1 MHSVRPVTRDGSRA
15 RFAPFAE
22 SVLACTDFCTL
33 RQMRILPFTDARREL
48 SKLVDAVSKNQEH
61 VVITKQG
68 KPKAVLMS
76 ADEFESWEETIEIM
90 SDPKALRAI
99 RRSLRE
105 LEAGRAI
112 PYEEVRAKL
121 GL

>member
-1 MHSVRPVTRDGSRA
+1 
-15 RFAPFAE
+15 
-22 SVLACTDFCTL
+22 
-33 RQMRILPFTDARREL
+33 MRILPFTDARREL

>member
-1 MHSVRPVTRDGSRA
+1 MYGILYTHAMKT
-15 RFAPFAE
+15 
-22 SVLACTDFCTL
+22 
-33 RQMRILPFTDARREL
+33 LPFTEARRGL
-48 SKLVDAVSKNQEH
+48 SKLVDQVSKDH
-61 VVITKQG
+61 DYVLITKQG

-76 ADEFESWEETIEIM
+76 ADEFESWEETIEIL
-90 SDPKALRAI
+90 SDPKARRTI

-121 GL
+121 RL